1 MSAGDTMYYPRGLTD
16 LDYYVLKFIA
26 NSRRYYAN
34 ANSHSKS
41 FEINRAE

>member
-1 MSAGDTMYYPRGLTD
+1 MYYPRGLTD
-16 LDYYVLKFIA
+16 LDYYVLKF
-26 NSRRYYAN
+26 STYSGRYY